1 MFGNIFNQSVPGQL
15 YHVALNGG
23 HCVLAESAPELDGL
37 VFYYWL
43 IQIED
48 QQINLEVIPDGA
60 FDVVFSPWMPEL
72 AIVYLPAI
80 EKFDIPLQGPACYA
94 GISFEPEAAQ
104 HFFDI
109 TLETFSSLEVGIE
122 TIDCLNMQQL
132 AADIQGVMDIQQ
144 IKTLFD
150 KALMARNYQPKRQ
163 LGQSAYQHFIHSLES
178 GSIQKVASTVGISE
192 RQFRRTVH
200 DISGLAPKKVQR
212 IVRLQQL
219 LHELFSSQSLQMED
233 GFYDESHRIQELK
246 ELTGMTY
253 GELRRMS
260 EIYNSRD

>member
-60 FDVVFSPWMPEL
+60 FDVVFSPWMPEF

-132 AADIQGVMDIQQ
+132 VADIQGVMDIQQ
-144 IKTLFD
+144 IKQLFD
-150 KALMARNYQPKRQ
+150 KALISRNHQPQRRF
-163 LGQSAYQHFIHSLES
+163 GQSAYQQFIESLES
-178 GSIQKVASTVGISE
+178 GSVQKIAAKVGISE
-192 RQFRRTVH
+192 RQFRRTIH

-219 LHELFSSQSLQMED
+219 LHELFGSSSLPSED
-233 GFYDESHRIQELK
+233 AVYDESHRIQELK

-260 EIYNSRD
+260 EIYNSWD

>member
-23 HCVLAESAPELDGL
+23 RCVLAEPAPELDEL
-37 VFYYWL
+37 VFYYWM
-43 IQIED
+43 IDIND
-48 QQINLEVIPDGA
+48 QSVNLKIIPDGA
-60 FDVVFSPWMPEL
+60 LDVVFSPWMPDFS
-72 AIVYLPAI
+72 IVYLPAI
-80 EKFDIPLQGPACYA
+80 EKFDIPLQGPTCYA

-104 HFFDI
+104 HFFGV
-109 TLETFSSLEVGIE
+109 TLETLASLEMGID
-122 TIDCLNMQQL
+122 TLACLNMQQL
-132 AADIQGVMDIQQ
+132 VADIQGVTDIQQ

-150 KALMARNYQPKRQ
+150 NALMTRQYQPKRQ
-163 LGQSAYQHFIHSLES
+163 LGQSAYHHFIHSLES
-178 GSIQKVASTVGISE
+178 CSIQKVASSIGISE

-219 LHELFSSQSLQMED
+219 LHELFSSESLPMED

-253 GELRRMS
+253 GELRCMS
-260 EIYNSRD
+260 EIYNSSE